1 MKTRIKTE
9 NEIVPALPFPKLM
22 SCVEYDEGSFVVL
35 FYKEKTGT
43 VVHSTNVLYEE
54 GRWRDNWDMAVFK
67 DLPKNWEVILS
78 N

>member
-22 SCVEYDEGSFVVL
+22 SCKEDDEGSFVVL
-35 FYKEKTGT
+35 FYRENTGT
-43 VVHSTNVLYEE
+43 VVHSINIYREV
-54 GRWRDNWDMAVFK
+54 GIWRENWDMADFK
-67 DLPKNWEVILS
+67 DLPKNREVILS